1 MEEGTLGAQEED
13 PLGQRA
19 GHPQGALTGLRGI
32 FRHEPILG
40 VTRRCASHGRQRGSM
55 TGRTGDVSEGSGTS
69 RAPSR

>member
-1 MEEGTLGAQEED
+1 MEPRRKILWGRGLVT
-13 PLGQRA
+13 PR
-19 GHPQGALTGLRGI
+19 ALTGLRGI